1 MAFSNQVESAISK
14 YSAQYDVEA
23 ALIRAIIMQESSG
36 NPNAL
41 GDYDSAGVPH
51 SFGLMQLY
59 DKGAGAGYSPAFLLV
74 IDNNV
79 SIGTRYLK
87 SCLDAF
93 PGDLKTGI
101 SAYNQGIGG
110 ARDRGWTHNRAYV
123 ESVLSYYGKPVPE
136 VPGENPPGEEYLGV
150 RVVPT
155 ESETV
160 QHWKNTFDKIA
171 LGCSTYIFIAI
182 IIIII
187 IIIIVRY

>member
-1 MAFSNQVESAISK
+1 MAFSNQVENAISK

-23 ALIRAIIMQESSG
+23 ALIRAIIQQESSG

-41 GDYDSAGVPH
+41 GDYGIDGKPH
-51 SFGLMQLY
+51 SFGLMQLN

-93 PGDLKTGI
+93 PGDLKTAI
-101 SAYNQGIGG
+101 SAYNQGING
-110 ARDRGWTHNRAYV
+110 AQGRGWTYNRAYV
-123 ESVLSYYGKPVPE
+123 ESVLSYYGKPVEGIPEE
-136 VPGENPPGEEYLGV
+136 VPTGEAYLGV
-150 RVVPT
+150 QVVPT
-155 ESETV
+155 DSQTV

-171 LGCSTYIFIAI
+171 LGCSTYIFLAI

-187 IIIIVRY
+187 IIILVRY

>member
-1 MAFSNQVESAISK
+1 MAFSNQVEQAILK

-23 ALIRAIIMQESSG
+23 ALIRAIIQQESSG

-51 SFGLMQLY
+51 SFGLMQLN

-74 IDNNV
+74 IENNV

-93 PGDLKTGI
+93 PGDLKTAI

-110 ARDRGWTHNRAYV
+110 ARERGWTHNRSYV
-123 ESVLSYYGKPVPE
+123 ESVLSYYGGE
-136 VPGENPPGEEYLGV
+136 VPGIPEEIPPGEAYLGV
-150 RVVPT
+150 QVVPSNSQT
-155 ESETV
+155 I

-171 LGCSTYIFIAI
+171 LGCSTYIILAI
-182 IIIII
+182 IIVIII
-187 IIIIVRY
+187 ILIVRY

>member
-1 MAFSNQVESAISK
+1 MAFSIQVEQAILK

-23 ALIRAIIMQESSG
+23 ALIRAIIQQESSG
-36 NPNAL
+36 NPNAK
-41 GDYDSAGVPH
+41 GDYDADGVPH

-74 IDNNV
+74 IENNV

-93 PGDLKTGI
+93 PGDLKTAI
-101 SAYNQGIGG
+101 SAYNQGIAG

-123 ESVLSYYGKPVPE
+123 ESVLSYYGKPVEEIPE
-136 VPGENPPGEEYLGV
+136 EKPPGEAHLGV
-150 RVVPT
+150 QIVPT
-155 ESETV
+155 DSETIT
-160 QHWKNTFDKIA
+160 HWKNTFDKIA

-187 IIIIVRY
+187 IILIVRY